1 MRKDEFGALDTVLL
15 IVAMVLVF
23 ALMVI
28 GFVHYQSTFATPA
41 DEANM
46 GRTNMLAALAGE
58 NSADVYDK
66 LPKLY
71 DSFYYLD
78 KEQKKPYFKVCND
91 YTALIEAYN
100 APANTDVGVEIFG
113 FFGLRFKLEAG
124 VFLGA

>member
-23 ALMVI
+23 AMLVI
-28 GFVHYQSTFATPA
+28 GVAHYQAVPGTPA

-58 NSADVYDK
+58 NSAGAYDK
-66 LPKLY
+66 LPKLN

-78 KEQKKPYFKVCND
+78 KEEKKPM
-91 YTALIEAYN
+91 
-100 APANTDVGVEIFG
+100 
-113 FFGLRFKLEAG
+113 
-124 VFLGA
+124 